1 MKLKIK
7 KGDFVKVLTGVKSAH
22 TGRVL
27 EVYPKTMRILVDGT
41 FEYTRHTRP
50 NQKNQQGGLV
60 KKLMPI
66 HYSNVM
72 IVDSEKHPTRI
83 GIKFEEK
90 DGKKVPVRF
99 ARTNNGN
106 L

>member
-7 KGDFVKVLTGVKSAH
+7 KGDLVKVIAGDDSGHVGK
-22 TGRVL
+22 VL
-27 EVYPKTMRILVDGT
+27 EVYPNTMRILVDGT
-41 FEYTRHTRP
+41 YEYTRHTRP

-72 IVDSEKHPTRI
+72 IVDSEKNPTRI

-90 DGKKVPVRF
+90 DGRKTSVRF
-99 ARTNNGN
+99 ARSNDGN